1 MRNAGTTP
9 TLADG
14 TAGGRRRPRNL
25 RRMPDVLLYG
35 DTVRSSA
42 LRHEVPIVVID
53 PFLYAEVDGRTAIM
67 ASPLEAERLARARPD
82 AELIAYD
89 ALGFRA
95 LLDSGRPRHEVLLEL
110 AARMTER
117 IGLRRAT
124 VDPDFPLGV
133 AERLRADGIELTV
146 DHDAIPARRRV
157 KSRAELEGIMR
168 AQRAAEAGIAAAAA
182 LLRAAEPH
190 DGELRLDG
198 KPLTAERVRAELRAA
213 CAERAAPAPPDVI
226 VASVWQG
233 YGHESG
239 RGPLPAGLPIQIDL
253 WPQDEESGCWADMTR
268 TFVVGAPPE
277 AVRAQEALVAEALE
291 AARAATRPGVTGR
304 ELHAVCCDIFEAAG
318 HRTQRT
324 GPGDDPAEGFQFSL
338 GHGVGLAVHEDPGLG
353 QLGRDPLV
361 AGDVLAVEP
370 GLWERDVG
378 GVRFEDLLLVT
389 EDGCET
395 LTEYPYDLTP

>member
-1 MRNAGTTP
+1 
-9 TLADG
+9 
-14 TAGGRRRPRNL
+14 
-25 RRMPDVLLYG
+25 MPDVLLYG
-35 DTVRSSA
+35 DTVRSPA
-42 LRHEVPIVVID
+42 LRHEVPISIID
-53 PFLYAEVDGRTAIM
+53 PFLYAEVDGRAVIM
-67 ASPLEAERLARARPD
+67 ASPLEAERLAAARPD
-82 AELIAYD
+82 AALVDFE
-89 ALGFRA
+89 ALGFHA
-95 LLDSGRPRHEVLLEL
+95 LLESGLPRHEVLLEL
-110 AARMTER
+110 VARMARQTGVR
-117 IGLRRAT
+117 AAT
-124 VDPDFPLGV
+124 VDAEFPLGV

-146 DHDAIPARRRV
+146 DHTAIPARRRV
-157 KSRAELEGIMR
+157 KSPAELQGIMR
-168 AQRAAEAGIAAAAA
+168 AQRAAEAGMAAATA
-182 LLRAAEPH
+182 LLRAAEPQ

-233 YGHESG
+233 FGHEAG

-253 WPQDEESGCWADMTR
+253 WPQDEASGCWADMTR
-268 TFVVGAPPE
+268 TFVVGEPPE

-304 ELHAVCCDIFEAAG
+304 ELHDLCCDIFEAAG

-324 GPGDDPAEGFQFSL
+324 GPGGDPAEGFQFSL
-338 GHGVGLAVHEDPGLG
+338 GHGVGLDVHEGPSLG

-370 GLWERDVG
+370 GLWDRADG

-389 EDGCET
+389 DEGCET
-395 LTEYPYDLTP
+395 LTEYPYSLTP